1 MVRIVRPDIGINEI
15 NNILY
20 WLGMTTYFLL
30 TPRTETTFVI
40 LYVVIIKLI
49 VGEGA
54 ANSRERP

>member
-49 VGEGA
+49 VGECA